1 MKDLLTYSCDYNI
14 WANEKLADF
23 FVEKPEELL
32 ARPIE
37 NSFPSIRKTLIHI
50 LSAEKS
56 WLARLAEQPSNNKR
70 VVDEFTNTAAAF
82 NALVIGSK
90 NFAQF
95 VHQQPDSFFD
105 TPVVYHTWDGTKWE
119 MLPKIMI
126 QHCMNHSTYH
136 RGQLV
141 TLARQLGMRKGVPS
155 TDLLYYSRAIS

>member
-1 MKDLLTYSCDYNI
+1 MKELLTYYCDYNI

-23 FVEKPEELL
+23 FADKSEELL
-32 ARPIE
+32 SRPIE

-50 LSAEKS
+50 LSAERS
-56 WLARLAEQPSNNKR
+56 WLARLAQQPANNKR
-70 VVDEFTNTAAAF
+70 VEDEFGTTKEAF
-82 NALVIGSK
+82 EALLKSSK
-90 NFAQF
+90 DFALF
-95 VHQQPDSFFD
+95 VHNQSATFFD
-105 TPVVYHTWDGTKWE
+105 SPITYHTWDGTKWE

-141 TLARQLGMRKGVPS
+141 TLARQLGMRQGVPS